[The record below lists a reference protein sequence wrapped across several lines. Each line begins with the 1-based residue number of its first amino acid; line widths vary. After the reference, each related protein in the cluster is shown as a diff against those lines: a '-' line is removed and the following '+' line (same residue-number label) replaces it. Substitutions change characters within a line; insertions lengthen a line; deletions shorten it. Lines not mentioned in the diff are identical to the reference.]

1 MRFYNPLMIIL
12 IVLATEAASL
22 KFSSVI
28 SSITEKRGK
37 LLSGHNFLE
46 ALADTSLTEHKRM
59 SFFPY
64 LTHFAMTFSDVMDSW
79 IYFEDPQTELEQRI
93 NTMVTEDNFHYNF
106 FLNDMD
112 TVSSYTLDRF
122 GSYSAVMRHLWGDES
137 KSFRQLSYTWI
148 LYVKKF
154 DDPIVTL
161 ATLEAMESVFE
172 LTFKH
177 IEKGGIKNYSYFGD
191 THMELELNHTQTNWF
206 KEESEVSPLED
217 LDITATQMN
226 QATEA
231 AEQILQGYVQATM
244 L

>member
-93 NTMVTEDNFHYNF
+93 NTMVIEDNFHYNF

-112 TVSSYTLDRF
+112 TVSSYTIDRF

-137 KSFRQLSYTWI
+137 KSFQQLSYTWI
-148 LYVKKF
+148 LYVKSSMI
-154 DDPIVTL
+154 P
-161 ATLEAMESVFE
+161 
-172 LTFKH
+172 
-177 IEKGGIKNYSYFGD
+177 
-191 THMELELNHTQTNWF
+191 
-206 KEESEVSPLED
+206 
-217 LDITATQMN
+217 
-226 QATEA
+226 
-231 AEQILQGYVQATM
+231 
-244 L
+244 

>member
-1 MRFYNPLMIIL
+1 
-12 IVLATEAASL
+12 
-22 KFSSVI
+22 
-28 SSITEKRGK
+28 
-37 LLSGHNFLE
+37 
-46 ALADTSLTEHKRM
+46 
-59 SFFPY
+59 
-64 LTHFAMTFSDVMDSW
+64 
-79 IYFEDPQTELEQRI
+79 
-93 NTMVTEDNFHYNF
+93 
-106 FLNDMD
+106 
-112 TVSSYTLDRF
+112 
-122 GSYSAVMRHLWGDES
+122 
-137 KSFRQLSYTWI
+137 
-148 LYVKKF
+148 
-154 DDPIVTL
+154 
-161 ATLEAMESVFE
+161 MESVFE

>member
-112 TVSSYTLDRF
+112 TVSSYTIDRF

-231 AEQILQGYVQATM
+231 AEQILQG
-244 L
+244 